1 MATEYRLVTVRPE
14 YEDGSPRERVYLKRD
29 LQHALQGLK
38 DWVRDLDRYR
48 QVGLEAW
55 PGHIETRDVTPWIR
69 VVAASIAPAVDW
81 GSR

>member
-14 YEDGSPRERVYLKRD
+14 YEDGSPRERVYPKRD
-29 LQHALQGLK
+29 LQHAEQGLT
-38 DWVRDLDRYR
+38 DWVRDMERYR
-48 QVGLEAW
+48 TVGLEAW

-69 VVAASIAPAVDW
+69 VASPSMVGVDW